1 MHVDHGGR
9 KAGGAA
15 LFSRS
20 GAHIFLAAMGAVAV
34 LDASSLA
41 ILQSLQARPHGSL
54 MHSCSSASHV
64 AVQDKLKIHA
74 RAARMSSPVGLSLRV
89 RPFLMHLTFPSL
101 SMWDR
106 SC

>member
-1 MHVDHGGR
+1 MHARADQGGR

-41 ILQSLQARPHGSL
+41 VLQSLQARPRGPL
-54 MHSCSSASHV
+54 THSCQSASHM
-64 AVQDKLKIHA
+64 A
-74 RAARMSSPVGLSLRV
+74 
-89 RPFLMHLTFPSL
+89 
-101 SMWDR
+101 
-106 SC
+106 